1 MFTSCAYAKIGAMTI
16 QLTLCPYKDAAC
28 FYFLHKLSSLS
39 IYIHVQKRAIDILQF
54 RQNIYTVVY
63 MVRHDRF
70 HLLSVLEFRILMVPK
85 NGPKFDTYRLLR
97 SYWIIQPARY
107 ELGYFCRSDRS
118 IGPVPCWHSSQ
129 SFRVPLFAIRFQVS
143 LERLLLCLVIS
154 ELVHSDL
161 VLVRPVQEGLAN
173 HNLGPVL
180 FSFVA

>member
-1 MFTSCAYAKIGAMTI
+1 
-16 QLTLCPYKDAAC
+16 
-28 FYFLHKLSSLS
+28 
-39 IYIHVQKRAIDILQF
+39 
-54 RQNIYTVVY
+54 
-63 MVRHDRF
+63 MVKHDRF

-129 SFRVPLFAIRFQVS
+129 SFRVPLFAIQFQVS